1 MRNATNALVL
11 IVEHHDD
18 TAQLYAEYLTGLG
31 YRAHTA
37 GSVGAALQI
46 LMTVVFDAVVID
58 HGLPDA
64 DGLTLARQICA
75 RPNQRQPAL
84 IALTGRTQD
93 EPSDDTALFDAYLV
107 KPCLPD
113 ELAKVLSRTI
123 ADHGGP
129 G

>member
-1 MRNATNALVL
+1 LRNATNALVL
-11 IVEHHDD
+11 IVEDHDD